1 MREYERTGVLSLSDL
16 KLPSNAQLEKG
27 VAIAECVQQ
36 IPCNPCV
43 ESCPVHAISMRDIN
57 ALPVVDY
64 DVCIGCGNCV
74 GVCPGLAIFLLKVH
88 KDLSFVT
95 IPFEFIPIPKKG
107 DVVDALDRHG
117 KKIDDGIVTKV
128 RRQGKTSII
137 TISVRRDLVMDVRNV
152 HVRG

>member
-16 KLPSNAQLEKG
+16 QLPSDEQFERG
-27 VAIAECVQQ
+27 VAIVECVQM

-64 DVCIGCGNCV
+64 EVCIGCGNCV
-74 GVCPGLAIFLLKVH
+74 GVCPGLAIFMLKVQ
-88 KDLSFVT
+88 KDRSFVT
-95 IPFEFIPIPKKG
+95 LPFEFIPIPKKG

-128 RRQGKTSII
+128 RRQEKTSII
-137 TISVRRDLVMDVRNV
+137 TISVRKDLVMDVRNL